1 MIATYKKYKFL
12 FKIPGG
18 TSRGILYEKYSW
30 FLILKNNSKVGV
42 GECSVI
48 NGLSVDDPSKIE
60 SKLDWICLNINTVPS
75 LLFKELIDFPA
86 IAFGLEMALKAVD
99 SVKENVLFPSTF
111 TNGKNSI
118 PINGLVWMGDIDFMK
133 SQVDLKLSEG
143 YRCLKLKIG
152 ALDFDKEYSLLKSIR
167 DKYSSSELEIRLD
180 ANGAYSYKESL
191 RILNKLSELNIHSI
205 EQPIKAG
212 QIKQMSELCISSP
225 IPIALDEELI
235 GINSIEDKIKLI
247 EEIKPQYIILKPS
260 LIGGFKSS
268 QEWINILPNSTKYWV
283 TSALESNV
291 GLSAI
296 SQWVYTLNC
305 SLPQGLGTGSL
316 FSNNFSSPL
325 SIKNAKLHYNKNN
338 NWNIKI

>member
-18 TSRGILYEKYSW
+18 TSRGILHEKYSW

-235 GINSIEDKIKLI
+235 GINSVEDKIKLI

>member
-18 TSRGILYEKYSW
+18 TSRGILHEKYSW
-30 FLILKNNSKVGV
+30 FLILKNNSKVGI
-42 GECSVI
+42 GECSII
-48 NGLSVDDPSKIE
+48 NGLSIDDSSKVE
-60 SKLDWICLNINTVPS
+60 SKFNWICSNIDKPS
-75 LLFKELIDFPA
+75 SFLFNELIDFPA

-99 SVKENVLFPSTF
+99 CEKDNVLFPSDF
-111 TNGKNSI
+111 TNGKTSI

-133 SQVDLKLSEG
+133 SQVALKLSEG
-143 YRCLKLKIG
+143 YKCLKLKIG

-167 DKYSSSELEIRLD
+167 DNYSTSELEIRLD
-180 ANGAYSYKESL
+180 ANGAYSYRNSL
-191 RILNKLSELNIHSI
+191 GILNKLSELYIHSI

-212 QIKQMSELCISSP
+212 QIKEMSELCISSP

-235 GINSIEDKIKLI
+235 GVNSIEDKIKLI

-268 QEWINILPNSTKYWV
+268 EEWINILPKSTKYWV
-283 TSALESNV
+283 TSALESDV

-325 SIKNAKLHYNKNN
+325 SIKSAKLHYDKNN

>member
-1 MIATYKKYKFL
+1 MIASYKKYKFL

-18 TSRGILYEKYSW
+18 TSRGILHEKYSW

-42 GECSVI
+42 GECSII
-48 NGLSVDDPSKIE
+48 NGLSIDDSSKIE
-60 SKLDWICLNINTVPS
+60 SKLDWVCSNINKPPS
-75 LLFKELIDFPA
+75 FLFNELIDFPA
-86 IAFGLEMALKAVD
+86 LAFGLEMALKAID
-99 SVKENVLFPSTF
+99 SEKDNVLFPSDF
-111 TNGKNSI
+111 TNGKTSI
-118 PINGLVWMGDIDFMK
+118 SINGLIWMGDIDFMK
-133 SQVDLKLSEG
+133 SQIDLKLSEG

-152 ALDFDKEYSLLKSIR
+152 ALDFDKEYSLIKSIR
-167 DKYSSSELEIRLD
+167 NKYSPSELEIRLD
-180 ANGAYSYKESL
+180 ANGAYSYKDSL
-191 RILNKLSELNIHSI
+191 HILNKLSELNIHSI

-235 GINSIEDKIKLI
+235 GINSIEHKIKLI
-247 EEIKPQYIILKPS
+247 EQIKPQYIILKPS

-268 QEWINILPNSTKYWV
+268 EEWINILPNTTKYWV

>member
-18 TSRGILYEKYSW
+18 TSRGILHEKYSW

-235 GINSIEDKIKLI
+235 GINSVEDKIKLI
-247 EEIKPQYIILKPS
+247 EEIKPQYIIIKPS

>member
-60 SKLDWICLNINTVPS
+60 SKLDWICLNINIDSS

-86 IAFGLEMALKAVD
+86 VAFGLEMALKAVD
-99 SVKENVLFPSTF
+99 SEKENVLFPSAF
-111 TNGKNSI
+111 TNAKNSI

-247 EEIKPQYIILKPS
+247 EEIKPQYIIIKPS

-325 SIKNAKLHYNKNN
+325 SIKNAKLRYNKNN

>member
-12 FKIPGG
+12 FKIPAG
-18 TSRGILYEKYSW
+18 TSRGILHEKYSW

-60 SKLDWICLNINTVPS
+60 SKLDWICLNINIDPL
-75 LLFKELIDFPA
+75 LLFKELINFPA
-86 IAFGLEMALKAVD
+86 IVFGLEMALKALD
-99 SVKENVLFPSTF
+99 SKKENVLFPSAF

-133 SQVDLKLSEG
+133 SQVDLKLSDG

-152 ALDFDKEYSLLKSIR
+152 ALDFDNEYSLLKSIR
-167 DKYSSSELEIRLD
+167 DNYSPSELEIRLD
-180 ANGAYSYKESL
+180 ANGAYSYKDSME
-191 RILNKLSELNIHSI
+191 ILNKLSELNIHSI

-235 GINSIEDKIKLI
+235 GINTVEDKIKLI

-268 QEWINILPNSTKYWV
+268 EEWINLLPKKTKYWV

-325 SIKNAKLHYNKNN
+325 SIKSAKLHYNKKN

>member
-18 TSRGILYEKYSW
+18 TSRGILHEKYSW

-247 EEIKPQYIILKPS
+247 EEIKPQYIIIKPS

-305 SLPQGLGTGSL
+305 SLPQGLGTGAL

>member
-18 TSRGILYEKYSW
+18 TSRGILHEKYSW

-268 QEWINILPNSTKYWV
+268 EEWINILPKKTKYWV

-325 SIKNAKLHYNKNN
+325 SIKSAKLHYSKNN

>member
-18 TSRGILYEKYSW
+18 TSRGILHEKNSW

-48 NGLSVDDPSKIE
+48 NGLSLDDPSKIE
-60 SKLDWICLNINTVPS
+60 SKLDWICLNINIDPL
-75 LLFKELIDFPA
+75 LLFKELINFPA
-86 IAFGLEMALKAVD
+86 IVFGLEMALKAVD
-99 SVKENVLFPSTF
+99 SENENVLFPSAF

-133 SQVDLKLSEG
+133 SQVDLKLYEG

-180 ANGAYSYKESL
+180 ANGAYSYKDSL

-268 QEWINILPNSTKYWV
+268 EEWINILPNSTKYWV

>member
-18 TSRGILYEKYSW
+18 TSRGILHEKYSW

-99 SVKENVLFPSTF
+99 SEKENVLFPSAF

-133 SQVDLKLSEG
+133 SQVDLKLSDG

-152 ALDFDKEYSLLKSIR
+152 ALDFYKEYSLLKSIR
-167 DKYSSSELEIRLD
+167 DKYSPSELEIRLD
-180 ANGAYSYKESL
+180 ANGAYSYKDSME
-191 RILNKLSELNIHSI
+191 ILNKLSELNIHSI

-296 SQWVYTLNC
+296 SQWVFTLNC

-316 FSNNFSSPL
+316 FYNNFL
-325 SIKNAKLHYNKNN
+325 
-338 NWNIKI
+338 

>member
-1 MIATYKKYKFL
+1 MIATHKKYKFL

-18 TSRGILYEKYSW
+18 TSRGILHEKNSW
-30 FLILKNNSKVGV
+30 FLILINNSKVGV

-60 SKLDWICLNINTVPS
+60 SKLDWICLNINIDPS

-99 SVKENVLFPSTF
+99 SEKENVLFPSAF

-133 SQVDLKLSEG
+133 SQVALKLSEG
-143 YRCLKLKIG
+143 YKCLKLKIG

-167 DKYSSSELEIRLD
+167 DNYSASELEIRLD
-180 ANGAYSYKESL
+180 ANGAYSYRDSL

-235 GINSIEDKIKLI
+235 GINSIENKIKLI

-268 QEWINILPNSTKYWV
+268 EEWINILPNSTKYWV

-305 SLPQGLGTGSL
+305 SLPQGLGTGAL

-338 NWNIKI
+338 NWIIKI

>member
-1 MIATYKKYKFL
+1 
-12 FKIPGG
+12 
-18 TSRGILYEKYSW
+18 
-30 FLILKNNSKVGV
+30 
-42 GECSVI
+42 
-48 NGLSVDDPSKIE
+48 LSVDDPSKIE

-99 SVKENVLFPSTF
+99 SKKENVLFPSTF

-212 QIKQMSELCISSP
+212 QIKQMSELCFSSP

-325 SIKNAKLHYNKNN
+325 RIKNAKLHYNKNN

>member
-18 TSRGILYEKYSW
+18 TSRGILHEKYSW

-60 SKLDWICLNINTVPS
+60 SKLDWICLNINIDPS

-99 SVKENVLFPSTF
+99 SEKENVLFPSAF

-133 SQVDLKLSEG
+133 SQVALKLSEG
-143 YRCLKLKIG
+143 YKCLKLKIG

-167 DKYSSSELEIRLD
+167 DNYSASELEIRLD
-180 ANGAYSYKESL
+180 ANGAYSYRDSL

-268 QEWINILPNSTKYWV
+268 EEWINILPNSTKYWV

>member
-18 TSRGILYEKYSW
+18 TSRGILHEKNSW

-48 NGLSVDDPSKIE
+48 NGLSVDVPSKIE
-60 SKLDWICLNINTVPS
+60 SKLDWICLNINIDPS

-99 SVKENVLFPSTF
+99 SEKENVLFPSAF

-133 SQVDLKLSEG
+133 SQVALKLSEG
-143 YRCLKLKIG
+143 YKCLKLKIG

-167 DKYSSSELEIRLD
+167 DNYSASELEIRLD
-180 ANGAYSYKESL
+180 ANGAYSYKDSL

-268 QEWINILPNSTKYWV
+268 EEWINILPKKTKYWV

>member
-1 MIATYKKYKFL
+1 
-12 FKIPGG
+12 
-18 TSRGILYEKYSW
+18 
-30 FLILKNNSKVGV
+30 
-42 GECSVI
+42 
-48 NGLSVDDPSKIE
+48 
-60 SKLDWICLNINTVPS
+60 
-75 LLFKELIDFPA
+75 
-86 IAFGLEMALKAVD
+86 
-99 SVKENVLFPSTF
+99 
-111 TNGKNSI
+111 
-118 PINGLVWMGDIDFMK
+118 MGDIDFMK

-235 GINSIEDKIKLI
+235 GINSVEDKIKLI

-268 QEWINILPNSTKYWV
+268 EEWINILPNSTKYWV

-316 FSNNFSSPL
+316 FYKKIYSPL

>member
-1 MIATYKKYKFL
+1 MIATHKKYKFL

-18 TSRGILYEKYSW
+18 TSRGILHEKNSW
-30 FLILKNNSKVGV
+30 FLILINNSKVGV

-60 SKLDWICLNINTVPS
+60 SKLDWICLNINIDPS

-99 SVKENVLFPSTF
+99 SEKENVLFPSAF

-133 SQVDLKLSEG
+133 SQVALKLSEG
-143 YRCLKLKIG
+143 YKCLKLKIG

-167 DKYSSSELEIRLD
+167 DNYSASELEIRLD
-180 ANGAYSYKESL
+180 ANGAYSYRDSL

-235 GINSIEDKIKLI
+235 GINSIENKIKLI

-268 QEWINILPNSTKYWV
+268 EEWINILPNSTKYWV

-305 SLPQGLGTGSL
+305 SLPQGLGTGAL

>member
-12 FKIPGG
+12 FKTPGG

-247 EEIKPQYIILKPS
+247 EEIKPQYIIIKPS

>member
-1 MIATYKKYKFL
+1 MVAFYKKYKFL

-18 TSRGILYEKYSW
+18 TSRGVLHEKYSW
-30 FLILKNNSKVGV
+30 FLFLKKNSKVGV
-42 GECSVI
+42 GECSI
-48 NGLSVDDPSKIE
+48 IDGLSIDDSSKIQT
-60 SKLDWICLNINTVPS
+60 KLDWICSNINNSPS
-75 LLFKELIDFPA
+75 FLFNELIDFPA
-86 IAFGLEMALKAVD
+86 LAFGLEMALKAVYAE
-99 SVKENVLFPSTF
+99 KENVLFPSDF
-111 TNGKNSI
+111 TNGKTSI

-133 SQVDLKLSEG
+133 SQVELKLSEG
-143 YRCLKLKIG
+143 YKCLKLKIG

-167 DKYSSSELEIRLD
+167 NKYSLSELEIRLD
-180 ANGAYSYKESL
+180 ANGAYSYKDSL
-191 RILNKLSELNIHSI
+191 EILNKLSELNIHSI
-205 EQPIKAG
+205 EQPIKPG
-212 QIKQMSELCISSP
+212 QIKQMSKLCLSSP

-235 GINSIEDKIKLI
+235 GVNAIKNKIKLI
-247 EEIKPQYIILKPS
+247 EDIKPQYIILKPS

-268 QEWINILPNSTKYWV
+268 EEWINILPNSTKYWV

-296 SQWVYTLNC
+296 SQWVHTLNC

-316 FSNNFSSPL
+316 YSNNFSSPL

>member
-1 MIATYKKYKFL
+1 MIATHKKYKFL

-18 TSRGILYEKYSW
+18 TSRGILHEKNSW
-30 FLILKNNSKVGV
+30 FLILINNSKVGV

-60 SKLDWICLNINTVPS
+60 SKLDWICLNINIDPS

-152 ALDFDKEYSLLKSIR
+152 ALDFDKEHSLLKSIR

-180 ANGAYSYKESL
+180 ANGAYSYKDSL

-212 QIKQMSELCISSP
+212 QLKQMSELCISSP

-235 GINSIEDKIKLI
+235 GINSIENKIKLI

-268 QEWINILPNSTKYWV
+268 EEWINILPNSTKYWV

>member
-1 MIATYKKYKFL
+1 MDKIAIMVIIKSF
-12 FKIPGG
+12 
-18 TSRGILYEKYSW
+18 
-30 FLILKNNSKVGV
+30 LKNNSKVGI
-42 GECSVI
+42 GECSII
-48 NGLSVDDPSKIE
+48 NGLSIDDSSKVE
-60 SKLDWICLNINTVPS
+60 SKLNWICSNIDKPS
-75 LLFKELIDFPA
+75 SFLFNELIDFPA
-86 IAFGLEMALKAVD
+86 IAFGLEMALLAVD
-99 SVKENVLFPSTF
+99 CEKDNVLFPSDF
-111 TNGKNSI
+111 TNGKTSI

-167 DKYSSSELEIRLD
+167 DKYSPSELEIRLD
-180 ANGAYSYKESL
+180 ANGAYSYRNSL
-191 RILNKLSELNIHSI
+191 GILNKLSELYIHSI

-212 QIKQMSELCISSP
+212 QFKEMSELCISSP

-235 GINSIEDKIKLI
+235 GVNSIEDKIKLI

-268 QEWINILPNSTKYWV
+268 EEWINILPKSTKYWV
-283 TSALESNV
+283 TSALESDV

-325 SIKNAKLHYNKNN
+325 SIKSAKLHYDKNN

>member
-1 MIATYKKYKFL
+1 MKNQVEW
-12 FKIPGG
+12 KISNSPIMYDFA
-18 TSRGILYEKYSW
+18 ILEMQNR
-30 FLILKNNSKVGV
+30 ILNIKNNSKVGI
-42 GECSVI
+42 GECSII
-48 NGLSVDDPSKIE
+48 NGLSIDDSSKVE
-60 SKLDWICLNINTVPS
+60 SKLNWICSNIDKPS
-75 LLFKELIDFPA
+75 SFLFNELIDFPA

-99 SVKENVLFPSTF
+99 CEKDNVLFPS
-111 TNGKNSI
+111 
-118 PINGLVWMGDIDFMK
+118 DFMK

-167 DKYSSSELEIRLD
+167 DKYSPSELEIRLD
-180 ANGAYSYKESL
+180 ANGAYSYRNSL
-191 RILNKLSELNIHSI
+191 GILNKLSELYIHSI

-212 QIKQMSELCISSP
+212 QFKEMSELCISSP

-235 GINSIEDKIKLI
+235 GVNSIEDKIKLI

-268 QEWINILPNSTKYWV
+268 EEWINILPKSTKYWV
-283 TSALESNV
+283 TSALESDV

-325 SIKNAKLHYNKNN
+325 SIKSAKLHYDKNN

>member
-18 TSRGILYEKYSW
+18 TSRGILHEKYSW

-167 DKYSSSELEIRLD
+167 DKYSPSELEIRLD

-235 GINSIEDKIKLI
+235 GINSVEDKIKLI

-283 TSALESNV
+283 TSALESNI

-296 SQWVYTLNC
+296 SQWVFTLNC

>member
-1 MIATYKKYKFL
+1 
-12 FKIPGG
+12 
-18 TSRGILYEKYSW
+18 
-30 FLILKNNSKVGV
+30 
-42 GECSVI
+42 
-48 NGLSVDDPSKIE
+48 
-60 SKLDWICLNINTVPS
+60 
-75 LLFKELIDFPA
+75 
-86 IAFGLEMALKAVD
+86 MALKAVD
-99 SVKENVLFPSTF
+99 SEKENVLFPSTF

-180 ANGAYSYKESL
+180 ANGAYSYRDSL

-268 QEWINILPNSTKYWV
+268 EEWINILPNSTKYWV